1 MDRKW
6 KRQRWCRYSWGNF
19 RTSFID
25 LTVSGWIL
33 QSTHAWKPF
42 SFSNQVGF
50 VSVVSFYV
58 WFSSVVLVVFISRF
72 LVDVKGLR
80 DSLQVEALQDQ
91 AQIMLYDYVNNQK
104 LLKTRFGRL
113 LLQLPALRNMSSRA
127 VEDIFFRR
135 TIGNIPIERI
145 LCDMFK
151 SS

>member
-1 MDRKW
+1 MFLL
-6 KRQRWCRYSWGNF
+6 F
-19 RTSFID
+19 RSMYDFP
-25 LTVSGWIL
+25 LL
-33 QSTHAWKPF
+33 YNPA
-42 SFSNQVGF
+42 
-50 VSVVSFYV
+50 
-58 WFSSVVLVVFISRF
+58 VFISRF